1 LFSLTFSSL
10 YIGFPNQAFFNC
22 SVSKIQTHGT
32 PTMPRA
38 ETLIASQTNHDQR
51 RRKSRA
57 GRLRPSRSASRGG
70 AALQRRWVPRR
81 HCLRAG
87 RLRRRRNPLPPRR
100 GQNCRVPREPRRP
113 IAVHRLRRVSRLRG
127 PGSAASLLRRRW
139 SQRYRELR
147 GIGGRG
153 SVRST
158 DSSVSGRSG
167 TTSHSEF

>member
-1 LFSLTFSSL
+1 
-10 YIGFPNQAFFNC
+10 
-22 SVSKIQTHGT
+22 
-32 PTMPRA
+32 MPRV
-38 ETLIASQTNHDQR
+38 ETLIAPPTNHDQR

-57 GRLRPSRSASRGG
+57 GRLRPSRSTSRGG

-81 HCLRAG
+81 HCLCAG

-100 GQNCRVPREPRRP
+100 RQNRGVPCEPLRP
-113 IAVHRLRRVSRLRG
+113 IAVHRLRRDSRLRG
-127 PGSAASLLRRRW
+127 PGSAASLLLPRR
-139 SQRYRELR
+139 SKRYREFR